1 MAAGDAR
8 PADVAASGVLAIP
21 QSQLLGLTP
30 ASLQPPATTQPSSL
44 GLSSHQQQA
53 LAPPIITP
61 SLAPSTQLLFAP
73 STFPGLVPAAPRPS
87 QPQPPAAAEP
97 IEIIGIDDDEDDL
110 MDELGPDEEGS
121 EGQPFVQ

>member
-1 MAAGDAR
+1 M
-8 PADVAASGVLAIP
+8 AASGVLAIP
-21 QSQLLGLTP
+21 RSQLPGLTP
-30 ASLQPPATTQPSSL
+30 AGLQLPAATQPSSL

-73 STFPGLVPAAPRPS
+73 CRFPGLVHAAPRPS
-87 QPQPPAAAEP
+87 QPKPTAAAEP

-110 MDELGPDEEGS
+110 INELGSEEEES
-121 EGQPFVQ
+121 EGQPQLHS